1 VLGKRNREE
10 LVLKNLVKVLSL
22 WVLSVATVN
31 ATYVYEANQ
40 PLYDLQTNSS
50 GSTGLGSNDDAVS
63 AAFDLGFT
71 FTFYGND
78 FTQARMATNGCL
90 HFNLTGSYC
99 GDFTPDPL
107 PQYTNTLFVF
117 WTDLIKDGGSAMKAK
132 AFDDYTIFGWYN
144 MREYNR
150 ANSDNSVEVWLYPNN
165 TFEYRYGGLD
175 IINHDVLIGEQG
187 SESETYTYLFHDE
200 CGVGSTNITG
210 TCVNTDW
217 NNTSF
222 NTLLENGGS
231 LYGLGTGNALDCS
244 SPLNNTAC
252 SGYDAAYLT
261 QQCGIDSLYNLSC
274 PYYWDA
280 YDDQQCDLD
289 PQYGPFCA
297 GYTQEESV
305 AYYAEDEFD
314 YGYTQDDMWYDEEYD
329 EWLDPNDPCYENR
342 CEGFTDEDWYELD
355 VEQFGQEQVD
365 EWFGEEVEFSEEGYL
380 DFSDMATTEE
390 EFFTLVD
397 EGMDEYDIEQE
408 AIWAAEEL
416 VWQEEQRIYEEEVYL
431 ETYEETYEEV
441 YEEIYLFEPE
451 LEQEYDVL
459 TSEEDLMFNFE
470 HEQLVEVFEEEPI
483 EFLEFETIEELEEY
497 FEEDEFTEDEVVEEL
512 VVEEMDEDSDL
523 EDNESLREE
532 REDSEEESEVSL
544 VESDD
549 SKDGK
554 KERQLNVVANTI
566 RSASN
571 SVSGTTSGTS
581 IQSTGNSVASGGVSS
596 TTSTAVASSA
606 SGGGIS
612 TSNSPSISA
621 QVASSAI
628 QTQQVLSMSTGS
640 VGVSSVSVDT
650 SSTSGASGSM
660 ETSSVV
666 ASADNT
672 AIDNTAGDNNTAVGN
687 TDSGSNVAV
696 GSDTTDTSE
705 TTDNSSVASNTS
717 GDNNTAIGNT
727 SGDNNVAVGNTDSGS
742 NTPVGSMETEI
753 ATAMGEVSASE
764 ADQVADQIVAQ
775 NIQDQQEQLEEQ
787 QQETGEYAD
796 EAQLIAYMG
805 YVQGFDDYRQ
815 VALADASTWYEP
827 EAIYANVSMSDNNAA
842 FIGLYGDSLTG
853 MRNLM
858 RDQPRL

>member
-1 VLGKRNREE
+1 M
-10 LVLKNLVKVLSL
+10 LKNLVKVLSL
-22 WVLSVATVN
+22 WVFSVATVN

-40 PLYDLQTNSS
+40 SLFDLTNQTGTTNM
-50 GSTGLGSNDDAVS
+50 GVGDDAVS
-63 AAFDLGFT
+63 SAFDLGFT
-71 FTFYGND
+71 FTFYGQD
-78 FTQARMATNGCL
+78 FTSARMATNGCL
-90 HFNLTGSYC
+90 HFKASGSYC
-99 GDFTPDPL
+99 NDYTPDPL
-107 PQYTNTLFVF
+107 PEITYTLYPF
-117 WTDLIKDGGSAMKAK
+117 WTDLITDSSSSVLAK
-132 AFDDYTIFGWYN
+132 NFSDKTVFGWYD

-150 ANSDNSVEVWLYPNN
+150 SDSDNSFEVILWNSN
-165 TFEYRYGGLD
+165 DTFEFRYGALD
-175 IINHDVLIGEQG
+175 VINHDVLIGEQG
-187 SESETYTYLFHDE
+187 SASETYTYLFHDE

-222 NTLLENGGS
+222 NTSLESGGS

-252 SGYDAAYLT
+252 VGYDAAYLT

-365 EWFGEEVEFSEEGYL
+365 EWFGEEVEFSVDGTVEWE
-380 DFSDMATTEE
+380 TTTMESYDD
-390 EFFTLVD
+390 VD
-397 EGMDEYDIEQE
+397 VLMDEYDIEQE
-408 AIWAAEEL
+408 QLREEEYITFDYLEEEL
-416 VWQEEQRIYEEEVYL
+416 YIEELYNEPILLSYE
-431 ETYEETYEEV
+431 T
-441 YEEIYLFEPE
+441 I
-451 LEQEYDVL
+451 EYDL
-459 TSEEDLMFNFE
+459 PLLDDLLQEHFE
-470 HEQLVEVFEEEPI
+470 HEEHLELFEEEPI

-497 FEEDEFTEDEVVEEL
+497 FEEEEFTEDEMVEEL

-523 EDNESLREE
+523 EDSESLREE

-566 RSASN
+566 RAASN

-581 IQSTGNSVASGGVSS
+581 IQSTGNSTASGGVSS

-606 SGGGIS
+606 SGGGVS

-628 QTQQVLSMSTGS
+628 QTQQVLSMSTT
-640 VGVSSVSVDT
+640 DT
-650 SSTSGASGSM
+650 SGGGAVG
-660 ETSSVV
+660 
-666 ASADNT
+666 AQ
-672 AIDNTAGDNNTAVGN
+672 NTAVGI
-687 TDSGSNVAV
+687 S
-696 GSDTTDTSE
+696 SD
-705 TTDNSSVASNTS
+705 NTS
-717 GDNNTAIGNT
+717 GDNNTAVGSETVVASTSTTETSVSSDT
-727 SGDNNVAVGNTDSGS
+727 SGSQNTAVGNSEQ
-742 NTPVGSMETEI
+742 NTITAQNTAVGSMDTEI
-753 ATAMGEVSASE
+753 ETAMGEVSTSE
-764 ADQVADQIVAQ
+764 ADQIADQIVAQ

-796 EAQLIAYMG
+796 ESQLIAYMG

-853 MRNLM
+853 MRDLM

>member
-1 VLGKRNREE
+1 M
-10 LVLKNLVKVLSL
+10 LKNLAKVLSL
-22 WVLSVATVN
+22 WILSVATVN

-63 AAFDLGFT
+63 TAFDLGFT

-117 WTDLIKDGGSAMKAK
+117 WTDLIKDNGSAMKAK
-132 AFDDYTIFGWYN
+132 AFDDYTIFGWYK

-150 ANSDNSVEVWLYPNN
+150 ANSDNSLEVWLYPNN
-165 TFEYRYGGLD
+165 TFEYRYGELD

-200 CGVGSTNITG
+200 CGVGSTNVVG

-222 NTLLENGGS
+222 NTSLENGGS
-231 LYGLGTGNALDCS
+231 LYGVGTGNALDCS

-289 PQYGPFCA
+289 SQYAPFCR

-305 AYYAEDEFD
+305 AYYEEEEQFD
-314 YGYTQDDMWYDEEYD
+314 YGYTDEDMWYDEEYD

-365 EWFGEEVEFSEEGYL
+365 EWFGTEVEFANDGMVEWE
-380 DFSDMATTEE
+380 TT
-390 EFFTLVD
+390 TMDSYDDVD
-397 EGMDEYDIEQE
+397 VLMDEYDIEQE
-408 AIWAAEEL
+408 QLREEEYM
-416 VWQEEQRIYEEEVYL
+416 QSEYMEEEVYAL
-431 ETYEETYEEV
+431 EEYETSLLEYETIVYDLPEV
-441 YEEIYLFEPE
+441 S
-451 LEQEYDVL
+451 DVL
-459 TSEEDLMFNFE
+459 MEHFE
-470 HEQLVEVFEEEPI
+470 HEELVEVFEEEPT

-497 FEEDEFTEDEVVEEL
+497 FEEEITEDEVVEEL
-512 VVEEMDEDSDL
+512 VAEEMDQDTDL
-523 EDNESLREE
+523 EDSESLREE
-532 REDSEEESEVSL
+532 REDPEEDSEVSL
-544 VESDD
+544 VENEDN
-549 SKDGK
+549 KDGK
-554 KERQLNVVANTI
+554 KERQLNVVADTI

-581 IQSTGNSVASGGVSS
+581 VQSTGNSVASGGVSS

-628 QTQQVLSMSTGS
+628 QTQQVLSMSTTDTSGGGA
-640 VGVSSVSVDT
+640 VGVQ
-650 SSTSGASGSM
+650 
-660 ETSSVV
+660 
-666 ASADNT
+666 
-672 AIDNTAGDNNTAVGN
+672 NTAVGI
-687 TDSGSNVAV
+687 S
-696 GSDTTDTSE
+696 SD
-705 TTDNSSVASNTS
+705 NTS
-717 GDNNTAIGNT
+717 GDNNTAVGSETVVASTSTTETSVSSDT
-727 SGDNNVAVGNTDSGS
+727 SGSQNTAVGNTEQ
-742 NTPVGSMETEI
+742 NTTSVQNTAVGSMDTEI
-753 ATAMGEVSASE
+753 ETAMGEVSTSE
-764 ADQVADQIVAQ
+764 ADQIADQIVAQ

-815 VALADASTWYEP
+815 VALADATTWYEP

-842 FIGLYGDSLTG
+842 FIGLYGDSLNG

-858 RDQPRL
+858 RDQPNL

>member
-1 VLGKRNREE
+1 M
-10 LVLKNLVKVLSL
+10 ST
-22 WVLSVATVN
+22 AN
-31 ATYVYEANQ
+31 ANYTYEANQ
-40 PLYDLQTNSS
+40 PLYDLQTNSA

-78 FTQARMATNGCL
+78 FTKARMATNGCL

-99 GDFTPDPL
+99 GDYTPDPL
-107 PQYTNTLFVF
+107 PQYTNTLFPF
-117 WTDLIKDGGSAMKAK
+117 WTDMIKDGGSAMRAK

-150 ANSDNSVEVWLYPNN
+150 ANSDNSIEVWLYPNN

-200 CGVGSTNITG
+200 CNVGSTNVVG

-222 NTLLENGGS
+222 NTTLENGGS

-252 SGYDAAYLT
+252 VGYDAAYLT
-261 QQCGIDSLYNLSC
+261 QQCGLDSLYNLSC
-274 PYYWDA
+274 PYYWEA

-289 PQYGPFCA
+289 PQYAPFCS

-305 AYYAEDEFD
+305 AYFDEDEFD
-314 YGYTQDDMWYDEEYD
+314 YGYTEEDMWYDEEYD

-365 EWFGEEVEFSEEGYL
+365 EWFGEEVEFSVDGTVEWETTTMDSYDDVDVLMEEY
-380 DFSDMATTEE
+380 DTEQEQIRIEE
-390 EFFTLVD
+390 EYITFDYV
-397 EGMDEYDIEQE
+397 
-408 AIWAAEEL
+408 
-416 VWQEEQRIYEEEVYL
+416 
-431 ETYEETYEEV
+431 EETYALEE
-441 YEEIYLFEPE
+441 YETNMLEYETIGYDLPE
-451 LEQEYDVL
+451 LPDVL
-459 TSEEDLMFNFE
+459 MENFE
-470 HEQLVEVFEEEPI
+470 HEELVEVFEEEPI

-497 FEEDEFTEDEVVEEL
+497 FEEEEFTEDEVVEEL
-512 VVEEMDEDSDL
+512 VAEEVDETSDL
-523 EDNESLREE
+523 EDSENTTEE
-532 REDSEEESEVSL
+532 REDQEVIL
-544 VESDD
+544 VENEDNKD
-549 SKDGK
+549 SK
-554 KERQLNVVANTI
+554 KERQLNVVADTI
-566 RSASN
+566 RAASN

-581 IQSTGNSVASGGVSS
+581 VHATGNSTASGGVSS
-596 TTSTAVASSA
+596 TTSTAVTSSA

-628 QTQQVLSMSTGS
+628 QTQQVLSMSTTD
-640 VGVSSVSVDT
+640 VS
-650 SSTSGASGSM
+650 GG
-660 ETSSVV
+660 
-666 ASADNT
+666 N
-672 AIDNTAGDNNTAVGN
+672 AIGLQNTAVGN

-753 ATAMGEVSASE
+753 ATAMGEVSTSE
-764 ADQVADQIVAQ
+764 ADQVANQIVAQ
-775 NIQDQQEQLEEQ
+775 NIQDQQDQLEEQ

-796 EAQLIAYMG
+796 EAQLISYMG
-805 YVQGFDDYRQ
+805 YVQGFDNYRQ
-815 VALADASTWYEP
+815 VTLADASDWYEP

-853 MRNLM
+853 I
-858 RDQPRL
+858 RDLIRQQPRL